1 MNAATPSPAES
12 VAADTVP
19 IDWPLPPGGG
29 YLPIPANPEG
39 LGCHMQAIN
48 GQTRALLLVSV
59 NQAGRLFLVQ
69 QPPARTTMTLRFAM
83 IRSLWLNQALQAAP
97 DSAASAPK
105 QRFLL
110 TLRHA
115 DPVQGSTVGHIE
127 NGMGLFLFQPK
138 EGSTGL
144 ECVFYPREA
153 YQKLE
158 WLEAPTPT
166 PEVEPDSVA
175 SAPTV
180 PVPTAERHSDASL
193 NNVLSRAAIVDPEQ
207 LLTALEQQARM
218 PVVRIGEALTA
229 LGLVTRQ
236 QLAEVLEKQKLER
249 GAPLGEMLVQ
259 SGQISRA
266 DLQMALV
273 RKMGYPVVDVER
285 FQIQPEALKKVP
297 FAMAQRLHV
306 LPLLLRPGLL
316 VVAAEDPSL
325 RSTID
330 ALEFLTQSRV
340 LAALASAAQLADLI
354 KPSYAHAGLDVSA
367 GHVGGRAQEP
377 QAAPASASE
386 LRASLE
392 QDSSQEE
399 QAADTGPTIS
409 QTDNSLV
416 RLINTMIIDA
426 QKQGVSDIHVETYP
440 SKRKIRIR
448 FRRDGVLAPYME
460 LPHTYRSA
468 LVARIKIMCELD
480 ISERRKPQD
489 GKINFS
495 KFASGHHLELRVATI
510 PTQDGAEDVV
520 LRLLSSAK
528 PVSLAALNLSPANQ
542 RQLTDAVERPYGMVL
557 CVGPTGS
564 GKTTTLHSVLQH
576 LNTPER
582 KIWTAEDPVE
592 ITNPDLRQVQVN
604 PKIDWTFAKALR
616 SFLRADPDIIMVG
629 EIRDQETAHMAIE
642 ASLTGHLVLSTLHTN
657 SAPETVI
664 RLLDMGMD
672 PFNFADSLLAVLA
685 QRLAR
690 QWCKHCKRTEVA
702 DEDYIQVLLHE
713 YLRPFPEAL
722 RPSPEA
728 QRAQWLQQY
737 GQDGQLLRT
746 HAPGCS
752 HCHHAGLSG
761 RLGLHELLRVV
772 PQVRL
777 CIQQRA
783 RPEEIQQAA
792 MQHSHFRTLRQD
804 GIDKVLAGLTSLEEV
819 RAQCN

>member
-1 MNAATPSPAES
+1 MPATTAPSTLVSAETIHWPA
-12 VAADTVP
+12 
-19 IDWPLPPGGG
+19 IPGGG
-29 YLPIPANPEG
+29 YASVVTTPDG
-39 LGCHMQAIN
+39 LACQMEAIN
-48 GQTRALLLVSV
+48 GQVRRLLLVSASE
-59 NQAGRLFLVQ
+59 AGRFFLVQ

-83 IRSLWLNQALQAAP
+83 VRKLWLNTPLQPDTATAGAAQP
-97 DSAASAPK
+97 S
-105 QRFLL
+105 RFLL

-115 DPVQGSTVGHIE
+115 DLVRGQTVGHVE
-127 NGMGLFLFQPK
+127 NGMGLFLFQPVGG
-138 EGSTGL
+138 EGGPL

-153 YQKLE
+153 YQKVR
-158 WLEAPTPT
+158 WL
-166 PEVEPDSVA
+166 DD
-175 SAPTV
+175 SAPAV
-180 PVPTAERHSDASL
+180 PPAPATANPAPAAPAPKESEPAPPASL
-193 NNVLSRAAIVDPEQ
+193 SNSAIVDPEQ
-207 LLTALEQQARM
+207 LLVALEQQARM
-218 PVVRIGEALTA
+218 PVVRIGEALTT
-229 LGLVTRQ
+229 LGLVTRE
-236 QLAEVLEKQKLER
+236 QLAEVLEKQKTER

-259 SGQISRA
+259 SGTISRE

-273 RKMGYPVVDVER
+273 RKMGYPVVDVSR
-285 FQIQPEALKKVP
+285 FQIDAESLKKVP

-340 LAALASAAQLADLI
+340 LAALASAAQLAELVE
-354 KPSYAHAGLDVSA
+354 PSYAHAGLNTSG
-367 GHVGGRAQEP
+367 GHASGRPQE
-377 QAAPASASE
+377 QAAPASANE

-392 QDSSQEE
+392 FDSSQEE
-399 QAADTGPTIS
+399 ETIDNAPQIT

-416 RLINTMIIDA
+416 RLINTMILDA
-426 QKQGVSDIHVETYP
+426 QKQGVSDIHIETYP
-440 SKRKIRIR
+440 TKRKIRIR

-489 GKINFS
+489 GKINFN

-510 PTQDGAEDVV
+510 PTQAGAEDVV

-528 PVSLAALNLSPANQ
+528 AVSLQALNLSPPNQ
-542 RQLTDAVERPYGMVL
+542 RQLTDAIERPYGMVL

-629 EIRDQETAHMAIE
+629 EIRDQETAQIAIE
-642 ASLTGHLVLSTLHTN
+642 ASLTGHMVLSTLHTN
-657 SAPETVI
+657 SAAETVI

-690 QWCKHCKRTEVA
+690 QWCQQCKRTEVA
-702 DEDYIQVLLHE
+702 DEDYIQALLHE
-713 YLRPFPEAL
+713 YLRSFTPALCPEPQAL
-722 RPSPEA
+722 REDWV
-728 QRAQWLQQY
+728 RQY
-737 GQDGQLLRT
+737 GKGGQLLRT
-746 HAPGCS
+746 HAPGCA
-752 HCHHAGLSG
+752 HCHHTGLRG
-761 RLGLHELLRVV
+761 RLGLHELLVV
-772 PQVRL
+772 GPEVRQ
-777 CIQQRA
+777 CIQQHA
-783 RPEEIQQAA
+783 RPEEIVQAA
-792 MQHSHFRTLRQD
+792 MAHSHFRTLRQD

-819 RAQCN
+819 RANCNG

>member
-1 MNAATPSPAES
+1 
-12 VAADTVP
+12 
-19 IDWPLPPGGG
+19 
-29 YLPIPANPEG
+29 
-39 LGCHMQAIN
+39 
-48 GQTRALLLVSV
+48 
-59 NQAGRLFLVQ
+59 
-69 QPPARTTMTLRFAM
+69 
-83 IRSLWLNQALQAAP
+83 
-97 DSAASAPK
+97 
-105 QRFLL
+105 
-110 TLRHA
+110 
-115 DPVQGSTVGHIE
+115 
-127 NGMGLFLFQPK
+127 MGLFLFQPK
-138 EGSTGL
+138 EGSSGL
-144 ECVFYPREA
+144 ECIFYPREA

-166 PEVEPDSVA
+166 PEAKPAAPAA
-175 SAPTV
+175 SAPTA
-180 PVPTAERHSDASL
+180 PVATAERHSDANLS
-193 NNVLSRAAIVDPEQ
+193 NVLSRAAIVDPEQ
-207 LLTALEQQARM
+207 LLSALEQQARM

-266 DLQMALV
+266 DLQTALV
-273 RKMGYPVVDVER
+273 RKMGYPVVDVLR

-354 KPSYAHAGLDVSA
+354 QPSYAHAGLSTA
-367 GHVGGRAQEP
+367 ASPAIGGRPQE

-399 QAADTGPTIS
+399 AADTGPIIS

-528 PVSLAALNLSPANQ
+528 PVSLAALNLSPHNQ

-657 SAPETVI
+657 SAPETII

-702 DEDYIQVLLHE
+702 DENYIQVLLHE

-722 RPSPEA
+722 RPSPQA

-737 GQDGQLLRT
+737 GQGGQLLRT

-752 HCHHAGLSG
+752 HCHQSGLSG

-772 PQVRL
+772 PPVRL

>member
-1 MNAATPSPAES
+1 
-12 VAADTVP
+12 
-19 IDWPLPPGGG
+19 
-29 YLPIPANPEG
+29 
-39 LGCHMQAIN
+39 MQAIN
-48 GQTRALLLVSV
+48 GQTRSLLLVSA
-59 NQAGRLFLVQ
+59 NPTGRFFLVQ

-83 IRSLWLNQALQAAP
+83 IRSLWLNHAVQTAP
-97 DSAASAPK
+97 DAPTPAAVE
-105 QRFLL
+105 RFLL

-115 DPVQGSTVGHIE
+115 DPVQGRTVGHVE

-153 YQKLE
+153 YQKIE
-158 WLEAPTPT
+158 WLASEA
-166 PEVEPDSVA
+166 
-175 SAPTV
+175 APTV
-180 PVPTAERHSDASL
+180 AAPVAAAPIAGAAGVEVDTTPVPQEDAATASS
-193 NNVLSRAAIVDPEQ
+193 VLSGAAIVDPEQ
-207 LLTALEQQARM
+207 LLAALEQQARM

-229 LGLVTRQ
+229 LGLVTPQ

-259 SGQISRA
+259 SGQISRE

-273 RKMGYPVVDVER
+273 RKMGYPVVDVGR
-285 FQIQPEALKKVP
+285 FQIQAEALKKVP

-340 LAALASAAQLADLI
+340 LAALAGASQLADLI
-354 KPSYAHAGLDVSA
+354 QPSYANAGLSTA
-367 GHVGGRAQEP
+367 ASPAIGGRPQE
-377 QAAPASASE
+377 QVAPASASE

-392 QDSSQEE
+392 QDSSSQEE
-399 QAADTGPTIS
+399 AVETGPPIT

-426 QKQGVSDIHVETYP
+426 QKQGVSDIHIETYP

-528 PVSLAALNLSPANQ
+528 PVSLAALNLSPENQ
-542 RQLTDAVERPYGMVL
+542 HQLTDAIERPYGMVL

-629 EIRDQETAHMAIE
+629 EIRDQETAQMAIE

-702 DEDYIQVLLHE
+702 DENYIQVLLHE

-737 GQDGQLLRT
+737 GQGGQLLRT

-752 HCHHAGLSG
+752 HCHHTGLSG

-772 PQVRL
+772 PQVRM

-804 GIDKVLAGLTSLEEV
+804 GIEKVLAGLTSLEEV
-819 RAQCN
+819 RAHCN